1 MTIDG
6 DLRVDGNAAAGFLDQ
21 LFSFEITAAVVTC
34 DSCAHEAP
42 IGALLVY
49 DLAMG
54 AVFRCPDCDHLMISA
69 TRLRGVWRLDLRGV
83 RQLRLGPG
91 PDVDAARL

>member
-21 LFSFEITAAVVTC
+21 LFTFEMTAAVVTC
-34 DSCAHEAP
+34 DGCAHEAP
-42 IGALLVY
+42 IGALHVY

-54 AVFRCPDCDHLMISA
+54 AVFRCPDCEHLMISA

-83 RQLRLGPG
+83 RQLRL
-91 PDVDAARL
+91 AAPVTPIG